1 MSTYNPIR
9 KVITGPETV
18 FSYLFILEPR
28 AASEG
33 APAKFSVSLII
44 SKEDTVTIAKI
55 KAAQQAAYE
64 DGINILKG
72 SGKVAPP
79 FEKLNHIALRDGD
92 EARPND
98 PAYRNAYFVNA
109 TCYDKPRIVDM
120 YKRDITDPA
129 EIYSGIV
136 GRASINFYAYNRNG
150 NKGIGCGL
158 NSLQKLRD
166 GTPLGGRSRPE
177 DDFPD
182 ASDDEDFLA

>member
-1 MSTYNPIR
+1 MANYNPIR

-33 APAKFSVSLII
+33 APAKYSVSLII

-72 SGKVAPP
+72 SGKVAPA
-79 FEKLNHIALRDGD
+79 FEQLNHYALRDGD
-92 EARPND
+92 KERPND
-98 PAYRNAYFVNA
+98 PAYRNAFFINA
-109 TCYDKPRIVDM
+109 TSRDKPRIVDL
-120 YKRDITDPA
+120 YKRDITDPS

-136 GRASINFYAYNRNG
+136 GRASIDFYAYSNSGNR
-150 NKGIGCGL
+150 GIGCGL

-166 GTPLGGRSRPE
+166 GTPLGGKSRPE

-182 ASDDEDFLA
+182 VENDEDFLS